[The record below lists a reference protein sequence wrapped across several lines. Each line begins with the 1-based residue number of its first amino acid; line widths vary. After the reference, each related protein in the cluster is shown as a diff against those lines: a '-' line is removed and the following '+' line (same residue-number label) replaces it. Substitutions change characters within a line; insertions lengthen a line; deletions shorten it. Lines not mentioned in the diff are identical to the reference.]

1 MDKNPE
7 INNDKIG
14 EDLNNIP
21 VQENPARDFM
31 YFVLDLLKTGVIVFI
46 LAFALRYFAVQPF
59 IVDGESMESSFV
71 NNEYLLA
78 EKMSYIFSQPK
89 RGDVVVFRYPN
100 NPSVSYIKRIIGLP
114 GETVKI
120 VDKKVMVENIEYPEG
135 KILNEQYLDQSTI
148 TVTNE
153 SNFSVTL
160 GTDEYFVLGDNREH
174 SSDSREWG
182 KLPRK
187 NIIGRAWLTVIPLD
201 RFGVQKRI
209 QYSVFDKFENKLALF
224 GAFDFK

>member
-1 MDKNPE
+1 MENNPE
-7 INNDKIG
+7 INNSNIG

-71 NNEYLLA
+71 DNEYLLA

-114 GETVKI
+114 GETIKI
-120 VDKKVMVENIEYPEG
+120 SDKKVVIENLQYPEG
-135 KILNEQYLDQSTI
+135 KTLEEQYLDQNTI
-148 TVTNE
+148 TITNE
-153 SNFSVTL
+153 SNFSITL

-201 RFGVQKRI
+201 RFGIQKRI
-209 QYSVFDKFENKLALF
+209 QYSIFNRFDNKLTLF
-224 GAFDFK
+224 SAFDLK